1 MHKKFMVLLV
11 CICMLLATLP
21 MALAAVNLNPWEI
34 DYNSGLSDMEAR
46 RSNTL
51 LQASDGT
58 VYSGSM
64 RGVWGYAEGKWFD
77 FSQGFPIG
85 FPINDVDISV
95 HALIEPVEGTLYAGT
110 SKGVWKHSGGSWED
124 VSNGLLG
131 ELEVFALLHAADGT
145 LYAGTES
152 GVWKLDGGQWIAFS
166 QGMPE
171 DESFAKVYAML
182 DATDG
187 YVYAGS
193 SEGIWK
199 LQDGTWIS
207 FNEWFDVDE
216 NEVPEVLFLFQASDG
231 TQYAGTN
238 AGVWKLVGDVWLHY
252 SEGLAPDNLPWVAAL
267 IETTGGT
274 IYAGTMEDVWL
285 LKDETWVSMPTK
297 IDGPLLEV
305 YALLESTSGTL
316 FAASEDGVWSYDAD
330 EELWTDISQPV
341 EYADTDVITF
351 LQSSNGTLYA
361 GTGGGVWEKVGNSWV
376 KSMTTSK
383 DSDWLLSSSVDFL
396 VEASDGV
403 IYAVTLRGDAWKW
416 DHGIWT
422 QILDCEMEDFSED
435 SVSSVVVNGD
445 TLYVGFYWHGVRAY
459 HAGTWVDASAGL
471 PTLMDGSDYL
481 AVNSLVATPEGTMY
495 ALASEHIWVY
505 AEGVWTSNPNHPEME
520 VLSLAMAPDGTLY
533 VAFFPE
539 GIWAYAQG
547 AWTNISAGLP
557 LFNFEGLMACY
568 ALPRLV
574 AQDGTLYAQVVT
586 SLDSSGL
593 YAYRGGVWINV
604 SEGLP
609 DDYPAQ
615 ILGLYESSEATIY
628 AYSIRQGIWGFDGS
642 VWQDVSEGLPYGSG
656 LTPLSVNESEEDDHN
671 YVPVQAMVEAFDG
684 TMYAGTFGEG
694 IWKNRSLSLTSS
706 YTISFDANGG
716 SVTPSS
722 AKTSGNGM
730 LASLPTPTRSGYT
743 FNGWFTVSSGGTRIS
758 TSTVFSANGTIYAQ
772 WTSSSSYI
780 PPSNNS
786 SSSSSS
792 SSSTSSPASGNTS
805 GWSNLATEAGKTEEG
820 GTFTIDMQGN
830 TNVPSSFL
838 RGIAGQD
845 VDVHFDMGNGLVW
858 VINGKDIP
866 TEGPLSSLN
875 LGARLGG
882 TSLAALVRNIDGSSS
897 YVHLTL
903 THDGEFPFKVTLLVT
918 LDKVNAGYVA
928 NLYYHNP
935 ETGKLE
941 FVASAVVNEDG
952 SVQLAFEHAS
962 SYAIIVS
969 EASHDLSAVQEDAKP
984 EDETKPEEEET
995 PPVEDEKPSEE
1006 ENTPEA
1012 KPLPIVLTIDSTVVT
1027 KGVERL
1033 ASPPVASKIING
1045 RSMLPF
1051 RYLIQ
1056 TLLGG
1061 TVEWVEET
1069 RTVHAVVNGI
1079 TFQLT
1084 IDDATIMIDG
1094 EAVQLDQAPVI
1105 VDDYT
1110 LVPLRAFEAAVESIH
1125 WLADARQVEVYTAE

>member
-11 CICMLLATLP
+11 CICMLLAALP

-34 DYNSGLSDMEAR
+34 DYNLGLSGTKER
-46 RSNTL
+46 HSNTL

-64 RGVWGYAEGKWFD
+64 SGVWGYTEGKWFD

-124 VSNGLLG
+124 ASNGLLDG
-131 ELEVFALLHAADGT
+131 LEVYALLHAADGT

-152 GVWKLDGGQWIAFS
+152 GVWKLDEGQWKAFS

-187 YVYAGS
+187 FVYAGS

-199 LQDGTWIS
+199 LQAGTWIS
-207 FNEWFDVDE
+207 FNEGFDVDGD
-216 NEVPEVLFLFQASDG
+216 EVPEVLFLFQASDG

-238 AGVWKLVGDVWLHY
+238 AGIWKRESNVWVHY
-252 SEGLAPDNLPWVAAL
+252 SAGLALEGNIPWVAAL

-297 IDGPLLEV
+297 IDGHLLEV

-316 FAASEDGVWSYDAD
+316 FAASEYGVWSYHAD

-341 EYADTDVITF
+341 EYADTLVYSF

-361 GTGGGVWEKVGNSWV
+361 GTVGRVWENVGNGWAKSLTTHKDGVWP
-376 KSMTTSK
+376 
-383 DSDWLLSSSVDFL
+383 LSNSVDFL

-403 IYAVTLRGDAWKW
+403 IYAVTLSGNAWKW
-416 DHGIWT
+416 DHGTWT

-445 TLYVGFYWHGVRAY
+445 TLYVGYYWHGVRAY
-459 HAGTWVDASAGL
+459 HAGTWVDVSEGL
-471 PTLMDGSDYL
+471 PALKDGSDYL

-520 VLSLAMAPDGTLY
+520 VLSLAMASDGTLY

-539 GIWAYAQG
+539 GIWAFTQG

-557 LFNFEGLMACY
+557 SFNFEGLMVCY
-568 ALPRLV
+568 ALPGLV
-574 AQDGTLYAQVVT
+574 SQDGTLYAQVVT
-586 SLDSSGL
+586 SPDSSGL
-593 YAYRGGVWINV
+593 YAYRGGVWTNV
-604 SEGLP
+604 SGGLP
-609 DDYPAQ
+609 EDYPAQ
-615 ILGLYESSEATIY
+615 ILGLCESFEGTIY

-642 VWQDVSEGLPYGSG
+642 VWQDVSEGLPYGSIA
-656 LTPLSVNESEEDDHN
+656 PYSVNDSEDDDRN
-671 YVPVQAMVEAFDG
+671 YVSVQIMVEASDG
-684 TMYAGTFGEG
+684 TMYAGTYGEG

-706 YTISFDANGG
+706 YTISFNANGG

-743 FNGWFTVSSGGTRIS
+743 FSGWFTASSGGTRIS

-772 WTSSSSYI
+772 WASSSSYI

-792 SSSTSSPASGNTS
+792 SSSASSPASGNTS
-805 GWSNLATEAGKTEEG
+805 GWSNLAMEVGKTEEG
-820 GTFTIDMQGN
+820 GSFTIDMKGN

-838 RGIAGQD
+838 RNIAGKD
-845 VDVHFDMGNGLVW
+845 VNVHFDMGNGLEW
-858 VINGKDIP
+858 IINGKDIP

-882 TSLAALVRNIDGSSS
+882 ASLAALVQNIDGSSS
-897 YVHLTL
+897 YVHLTI
-903 THDGEFPFKVTLLVT
+903 THDGGFPFTLTLQVT
-918 LDKVNAGYVA
+918 LDKVNAGFIA

-941 FVASAVVNEDG
+941 FVASAKVDEDG
-952 SVQLAFEHAS
+952 TVQLQFEHAS

-969 EASHDLSAVQEDAKP
+969 ATSHNPNASVEDEKP
-984 EDETKPEEEET
+984 EEETKPEEEET
-995 PPVEDEKPSEE
+995 PPVEEDKPSEE
-1006 ENTPEA
+1006 ENTPEV

-1027 KGVERL
+1027 RGVERL
-1033 ASPPVASKIING
+1033 PSPPVAPKIIND

-1079 TFQLT
+1079 TFQLAIDNDT
-1084 IDDATIMIDG
+1084 IVVDG
-1094 EAVQLDQAPVI
+1094 EAFQLDQAPVI
-1105 VDDYT
+1105 VDDHT